1 MKPSSTIA
9 IPMTSPTIEHIR
21 LLSNQLDQ
29 LYRSM
34 KAERQAI
41 SQWEEEQEFSILGTL
56 EIFSDDIQG
65 YIEQIVSNQVTSSTE
80 SILNHLQK
88 LNIFNIDYFTAWY
101 FTNWENY
108 PKIKQY
114 IDHLDHL
121 RLLLSEQLSA
131 KIPIAA

>member
-1 MKPSSTIA
+1 MQNLT
-9 IPMTSPTIEHIR
+9 TTPTLEHIR
-21 LLSNQLDQ
+21 LLSTQLDQ

-41 SQWEEEQEFSILGTL
+41 SQWEDDQDFSILGTL

-65 YIEQIVSNQVTSSTE
+65 YVEQLTSNQITSNPET
-80 SILNHLQK
+80 IINHLQK
-88 LNIFNIDYFTAWY
+88 LNIFNIDYFTTWY
-101 FTNWENY
+101 FTNRETY

-121 RLLLSEQLSA
+121 RLLLSEQLST

>member
-1 MKPSSTIA
+1 MQNLT
-9 IPMTSPTIEHIR
+9 TTPTLEHIR
-21 LLSNQLDQ
+21 LLSTQLDQ
-29 LYRSM
+29 LYQSM

-41 SQWEEEQEFSILGTL
+41 SQWEDDQDFSILGTL

-65 YIEQIVSNQVTSSTE
+65 YVEQLTSNQITSNPET
-80 SILNHLQK
+80 IINHLQK
-88 LNIFNIDYFTAWY
+88 LNIFNIDYFTTWY
-101 FTNWENY
+101 FTNWETY

-121 RLLLSEQLSA
+121 RLLLSEQLST

>member
-1 MKPSSTIA
+1 MQNLT
-9 IPMTSPTIEHIR
+9 TTPTLEHIR
-21 LLSNQLDQ
+21 LLSTQLDQ

-41 SQWEEEQEFSILGTL
+41 SQWEDDQDFSILGTL

-65 YIEQIVSNQVTSSTE
+65 YVEQLTSNQITSNPET
-80 SILNHLQK
+80 IINHLQK
-88 LNIFNIDYFTAWY
+88 LNIFNIDYFTTWY
-101 FTNWENY
+101 FTNWETY

-121 RLLLSEQLSA
+121 RLLLSEQLST

>member
-1 MKPSSTIA
+1 
-9 IPMTSPTIEHIR
+9 MTNSMQNLTTTPTLEHIH
-21 LLSNQLDQ
+21 LLSTQLDQ

-41 SQWEEEQEFSILGTL
+41 SQWEDDQDFSILGTL

-65 YIEQIVSNQVTSSTE
+65 YVQQLTSNQITSNPET
-80 SILNHLQK
+80 IINHLQK
-88 LNIFNIDYFTAWY
+88 LNIFNIDHFTTWY
-101 FTNWENY
+101 FTNWETY

-121 RLLLSEQLSA
+121 RLLLSEQLST

>member
-1 MKPSSTIA
+1 MQNLT
-9 IPMTSPTIEHIR
+9 TTPTIEHIR
-21 LLSNQLDQ
+21 LLSIQLDQ

-41 SQWEEEQEFSILGTL
+41 AQWEEEQEFSIIGTL

-65 YIEQIVSNQVTSSTE
+65 YVEQIISNQITSSRE
-80 SILNHLQK
+80 HILTHLQQ

-101 FTNWENY
+101 FTNWETY

-114 IDHLDHL
+114 IDYLDHL
-121 RLLLSEQLSA
+121 RLLLNQQLST
-131 KIPIAA
+131 KNSIAA

>member
-1 MKPSSTIA
+1 M
-9 IPMTSPTIEHIR
+9 IEHIR
-21 LLSNQLDQ
+21 LLSSQLDQ

-34 KAERQAI
+34 KTERQAI
-41 SQWEEEQEFSILGTL
+41 AQWEEEQDFSILGTL

-65 YIEQIVSNQVTSSTE
+65 YVEQIISDQMTSSPE
-80 SILNHLQK
+80 AILNHLQK

-101 FTNWENY
+101 FSNWETY

-121 RLLLSEQLSA
+121 RLLLSEQLST
-131 KIPIAA
+131 KILVAA

>member
-1 MKPSSTIA
+1 MQNLT
-9 IPMTSPTIEHIR
+9 TTPTLEHIH
-21 LLSNQLDQ
+21 LLSTQLDQ

-41 SQWEEEQEFSILGTL
+41 SQWEDDQDFSILGTL

-65 YIEQIVSNQVTSSTE
+65 YVEQLTSNQITSNPET
-80 SILNHLQK
+80 IINHLQK
-88 LNIFNIDYFTAWY
+88 LNIFNIDYFTTWY
-101 FTNWENY
+101 FTNRETY

-121 RLLLSEQLSA
+121 RLLLSEQLSTR
-131 KIPIAA
+131 IPIAA

>member
-1 MKPSSTIA
+1 MNNSMQNLT
-9 IPMTSPTIEHIR
+9 TTPTLEHIR
-21 LLSNQLDQ
+21 LLSTQLDQ

-41 SQWEEEQEFSILGTL
+41 SQWEDDQDFSILGTL

-65 YIEQIVSNQVTSSTE
+65 YVQQLTSNQITSNPET
-80 SILNHLQK
+80 IINHLQK
-88 LNIFNIDYFTAWY
+88 LNIFNIDYFTTWY
-101 FTNWENY
+101 FTNWETY

-121 RLLLSEQLSA
+121 RLLLSEQLST